1 MSQKLTLKGLVEK
14 LATGDIVPLSADEWA
29 GVAEHFPLVDDID
42 TFMSG
47 RILLVKRPFPT
58 GKKLGWAIV
67 EDPAPNR
74 KVIRPL
80 MNKKEARAL
89 IAERL
94 ASYERMW
101 DGCGACKPD
110 YLK

>member
-1 MSQKLTLKGLVEK
+1 MSPRLTFEGLVKK
-14 LATGDIVPLSADEWA
+14 LATGTIVPLGENEWV

-47 RILLVKRPFPT
+47 RILLVRRPVPT

-80 MNKKEARAL
+80 KNEKEARAL

-94 ASYERMW
+94 AAYERMW

-110 YLK
+110 YLN